1 MTKTILR
8 AGFFAALATTA
19 WALAPAAAPGSITIV
34 GKQMNVPIEGKFKN
48 FSSQIQFDPANPAAG
63 KAAIEVDVAS
73 IDFGDDNFNY
83 ELRTKPWFDAKT
95 YPKATFTSSAIKPL
109 GKDRLVVSGKLSI
122 KGKSADVTVPVTLK
136 TEGTARVFEG
146 TLPIKRTSFNVGEGE
161 WRDTDVVAD
170 EVQIRFRLVV
180 APK

>member
-1 MTKTILR
+1 MMKTILR
-8 AGFFAALATTA
+8 AGLLVALATTA
-19 WALAPAAAPGSITIV
+19 WTQVLAAAPSSITIV

-63 KAAIEVDVAS
+63 KATIEVEVAS
-73 IDFGDDNFNY
+73 IDFGDDDFNY

-95 YPKATFTSSAIKPL
+95 YPKAAFTSSVIKAL
-109 GKDRLVVSGKLSI
+109 GKDRLEVSGKLSI

-136 TEGTARVFEG
+136 TEGAARVFEG
-146 TLPIKRTSFNVGEGE
+146 ALPIKRTSFNVGEGE
-161 WRDTDVVAD
+161 WRDTSVVAD
-170 EVQIRFRLVV
+170 EVQIRFRLIV

>member
-1 MTKTILR
+1 MMKTILR
-8 AGFFAALATTA
+8 AGLLVALATTA
-19 WALAPAAAPGSITIV
+19 WAQAPAAAPGSITIV

-95 YPKATFTSSAIKPL
+95 YPKATFTSSAIKAL
-109 GKDRLVVSGKLSI
+109 DKDRLEVSGKLSI
-122 KGKSADVTVPVTLK
+122 KSKSADVTVPATSK
-136 TEGTARVFEG
+136 TDGATRVLNG
-146 TLPIKRTSFNVGEGE
+146 ALPIKRTSFNVGEGA
-161 WRDTDVVAD
+161 WRDPSVVAD
-170 EVQIRFRLVV
+170 EVPVRFHLG
-180 APK
+180 